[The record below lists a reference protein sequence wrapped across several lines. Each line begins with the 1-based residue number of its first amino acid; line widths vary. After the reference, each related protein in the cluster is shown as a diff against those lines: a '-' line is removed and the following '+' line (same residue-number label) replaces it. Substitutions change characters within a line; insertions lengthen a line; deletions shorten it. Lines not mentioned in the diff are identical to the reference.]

1 MNEIWK
7 DIPGYE
13 GYYQVSNLG
22 NFKSLDRVINY
33 RKGLTRLYPGKSLL
47 LEPTKDNY
55 RRIVLMREGIKT
67 RYMAH
72 RLVALTFIPNPDNL
86 PYINHKNGCKS
97 NNAVENLEWCTASE
111 NSRHAI
117 RTGLQKPE
125 LNIPSNSK
133 AVICLETGVIYPTV
147 HKAAKAIGVYVT
159 SISRAIK
166 KNRACKG
173 YHFQFI

>member
-1 MNEIWK
+1 MKEVWK
-7 DIPGYE
+7 DIPEYE

-22 NFKSLDRVINY
+22 NFRSLDRVINY
-33 RKGLTRLYPGKSLL
+33 RNGLTRLYPGKSLL

-55 RRIVLMREGIKT
+55 RRIVLMKGGIKV

-72 RLVALTFIPNPDNL
+72 RLVAITFIPNPDNL
-86 PYINHKNGCKS
+86 PYINHIDGCKS
-97 NNAVENLEWCTASE
+97 NNVVDNLEWCTASE
-111 NSRHAI
+111 NIQHAI
-117 RTGLQKPE
+117 RTGLQKPY

-133 AVICLETGVIYPTV
+133 PVKCLETGIIYPTV

-166 KNRACKG
+166 RDGMCKG
-173 YHFQFI
+173 YHFQFV